1 MATNLGHLFSK
12 SRDPVANKIV
22 AQEKNPSELEHDELQ
37 VRHDMKHNW
46 LYLVTLDS
54 YAAFFVFIR
63 HLICI
68 ESLISIGLCVGLT
81 IYIYGRV
88 DNNNNFDGNT
98 MNWVLLSFAVITPIT
113 SAIRMAFSRRE
124 LALTQMAT
132 LRATFVEL
140 YSAHAIWDWGKESG
154 RKKSSVNWL
163 DHSDEVIQQII
174 CICKEL
180 TRILTLPSFTRAR
193 HKVTYF
199 GKKEAHHSMDVVRRL
214 ETSINKR
221 FGRLAEL
228 CEIVKYEGLPPNE
241 VSFLRLLRCT

>member
-12 SRDPVANKIV
+12 SRDDVANNIV
-22 AQEKNPSELEHDELQ
+22 AKESDPSYLARDELQ
-37 VRHDMKHNW
+37 VRHDSKHNW
-46 LYLVTLDS
+46 LYTVTLDS
-54 YAAFFVFIR
+54 YAAFFVFVR

-68 ESLISIGLCVGLT
+68 ESLISIGLSVGLT
-81 IYIYGRV
+81 IYIYGLIE
-88 DNNNNFDGNT
+88 DDNNFDGNT

-113 SAIRMAFSRRE
+113 SSIRMAFSRRE
-124 LALTQMAT
+124 LALTQIAT

-140 YSAHAIWDWGKESG
+140 YTAHAIWDWGKESG
-154 RKKSSVNWL
+154 RKKSNVNWVH
-163 DHSDEVIQQII
+163 HSDEVMQEIHG
-174 CICKEL
+174 ICKEV

-199 GKKEAHHSMDVVRRL
+199 GKKEAHQAEDVVRRL

-241 VSFLRLLRCT
+241 VK